1 MTNIIPSLAQ
11 AINEK
16 VAEAENKARGAM
28 QCALEAGALLVK
40 AKEQVPHGQWE
51 GWLADNCA
59 VAPRT
64 ARSYMK
70 LATAF
75 PALPEAERQ
84 RVADLPLRE
93 AVKAIATDPTAP
105 ARPKPIGF
113 IQNQGTR
120 NRAEETLQKAARVA
134 KDAAKFVRIGMT
146 INSAKAATLK
156 NSLLAAL
163 KEIEKLQAEDIEVK
177 GGADGQ

>member
-1 MTNIIPSLAQ
+1 
-11 AINEK
+11 
-16 VAEAENKARGAM
+16 M

-51 GWLADNCA
+51 SWLAENCA

-64 ARSYMK
+64 ARSYMR

-93 AVKAIATDPTAP
+93 AVKAIATDPVAP
-105 ARPKPIGF
+105 VRAKPIGY
-113 IQNQGTR
+113 IQNIGTR
-120 NRAEETLQKAARVA
+120 TRAEETLKKAARVA
-134 KDAAKFVRIGMT
+134 NTAAKFVRIGMA

-163 KEIEKLQAEDIEVK
+163 KEIEKLQAEDVEAK
-177 GGADGQ
+177 GGANGL